1 MWEKI
6 KKTVIE
12 QVMWAEK
19 NLKGKNG
26 AQKRKAVVSKLDE
39 VIKLP
44 PSLEWLDDMILGWL
58 VDRVCDQLNELTRH
72 NFGEWE
78 LSETQEREIA
88 DEIPDPEDSFI
99 PY

>member
-6 KKTVIE
+6 KKSVIE

-26 AQKRKAVVSKLDE
+26 AEKRKAVVSKLDE
-39 VIKLP
+39 LIKLP
-44 PSLEWLDDMILGWL
+44 SSLEWVDDGILGWL

-72 NFGEWE
+72 NFGGIE
-78 LSETQEREIA
+78 LSESQERDIA
-88 DEIPDPEDSFI
+88 DEIPDPEDAFI